1 MAGGKQEEKVE
12 EDELAK
18 HNRWGSLAARLEVQ
32 CNDMTTSS
40 PKQLLLPP
48 TSTCNYETIV
58 QQQQQQESLFGQSSA
73 QIRGNAS
80 TVTASD
86 NLRSSQLPISA
97 DADSVAAATSKLTTI
112 FLKDWIITKKVNRD
126 INEAAT
132 STSSTT
138 SSTNMGM
145 SQFEKERIYQC
156 VQIAQ
161 LLGKS
166 RFFQVVGI
174 VPPELQLCTHLSSLI
189 PSHHRNFSI
198 ALI

>member
-1 MAGGKQEEKVE
+1 MAGGKQEEKVD

-40 PKQLLLPP
+40 PKKLLVP
-48 TSTCNYETIV
+48 TSSCNYETIV
-58 QQQQQQESLFGQSSA
+58 QQQPQQQESLFGQASA

-86 NLRSSQLPISA
+86 NLRSAQLPISA

-126 INEAAT
+126 INEAT
-132 STSSTT
+132 SLSSST

-166 RFFQVVGI
+166 RFFI
-174 VPPELQLCTHLSSLI
+174 
-189 PSHHRNFSI
+189 R
-198 ALI
+198 